1 MAWTVEAVRDK
12 LASLLSAYGM
22 KQSYSFMP
30 STPILP
36 CNIIAPVQGSFATK
50 PTVDEDVRDLAFT
63 VTTLV
68 SKVVDENAQKTLDTH
83 ISPDGVWDALESGA
97 VANTWDYAAPT
108 AQTGYGA
115 YTFGT
120 GEAAQQYLGF
130 VTQVTVAVS

>member
-1 MAWTVEAVRDK
+1 MAWTMEAVRDR
-12 LASLLSAYGM
+12 LASQLSTYGM

-30 STPILP
+30 STPVLP
-36 CNIIAPVQGSFATK
+36 CNIIAPASGTFATR
-50 PTVDEDVRDLAFT
+50 PSMDDDVRDLTFT

-68 SKVVDENAQKTLDTH
+68 SKVVDENAQKILDTH

-115 YTFGT
+115 YTFGA

-130 VTQVTVAVS
+130 VTQVTVCVS